1 MAFSIKKVRTSDEK
15 NQFIRLPWKI
25 YDGLPYWVPPL
36 VSEREKF
43 LNPKI
48 NPFLKESEVDLFLVI
63 SDEQVPVGRI
73 ALTINHVHNKIYS
86 EQVGFFGMFE
96 AINDDRVSD
105 LLFKEADS
113 WCRRKKLDKLL
124 GPVSLSTNH
133 ECGLLV
139 EGFDAPPVFGIPYN
153 PA

>member
-1 MAFSIKKVRTSDEK
+1 M
-15 NQFIRLPWKI
+15 
-25 YDGLPYWVPPL
+25 PYWIPPL
-36 VSEREKF
+36 VSERKKF
-43 LNPKI
+43 LNPKT
-48 NPFLKESEVDLFLVI
+48 NPFLKESDVDLFLVI

-96 AINDDRVSD
+96 AINDYRVSD
-105 LLFKEADS
+105 LLFKKAES
-113 WCRRKKLDKLL
+113 WCRSKRLNKLL

-139 EGFDAPPVFGIPYN
+139 EGFDIPPVIGIPYN
-153 PA
+153 PAYYMDLFKNFK